1 MPGTGWP
8 RHDRARWE
16 PWLRTRPACRVAS
29 WGRAAVVG
37 SRAADRDPEAGASPA
52 AARRTAAY
60 PHGVGAS
67 HRRGYAG
74 GSPGRGA
81 GASGERPAQDTGE
94 FLRAAFQQPRAQRP
108 QGTAAAKAQRASRV
122 RLALAS
128 GPGQSGQRVADR
140 QAGVRDR
147 PARDRAEA
155 VRGLRAHQTCTTGRR
170 SGCNGDAGCSGRSS
184 G

>member
-8 RHDRARWE
+8 KHDRARWE

-29 WGRAAVVG
+29 WGRAAVAG
-37 SRAADRDPEAGASPA
+37 SRAVDRDPEAGASPA

-67 HRRGYAG
+67 HRRGYAA

-94 FLRAAFQQPRAQRP
+94 FLRAAFQQPRTQRP
-108 QGTAAAKAQRASRV
+108 EGMAVAKAQLAFRA

-128 GPGQSGQRVADR
+128 GPGQSGQQVADR
-140 QAGVRDR
+140 LPGVRGR
-147 PARDRAEA
+147 PARGRAEA
-155 VRGLRAHQTCTTGRR
+155 ARGLRPHQTCTTRRR
-170 SGCNGDAGCSGRSS
+170 SGCNGCAGCSGRSS
-184 G
+184 S

>member
-1 MPGTGWP
+1 MP
-8 RHDRARWE
+8 
-16 PWLRTRPACRVAS
+16 TRPACRVAS
-29 WGRAAVVG
+29 WGRAAVIG
-37 SRAADRDPEAGASPA
+37 SRAVDRDPEAGASPA

-67 HRRGYAG
+67 HRRGYAA

-108 QGTAAAKAQRASRV
+108 QGTAAAKAQRASRA

-128 GPGQSGQRVADR
+128 GPGQSGQQVAR
-140 QAGVRDR
+140 PTARSAG
-147 PARDRAEA
+147 PP
-155 VRGLRAHQTCTTGRR
+155 CT
-170 SGCNGDAGCSGRSS
+170 RSS
-184 G
+184 RSRTRSTTASNLHYTQAIRLQRLRGPFGEVFGLKISEGTLANLFQRARA